1 MSSTKRN
8 KLRISTPDYYV
19 TPVPAIKD
27 FLGAFQEN
35 FNEVV
40 DYKTFT
46 LAKELNILDPCAG
59 GDSKHPMSYPTAIQE
74 FGFPLVNSNVIHTI
88 DIRKDSKA
96 MFKTDYLTAD
106 IEPIPTNYDLIITNP
121 PFNIALDVI
130 KRSLYLVKDGGL
142 VIMLLRL
149 NFFGSQSRKEFFQNN
164 MPIATF
170 VHSKR
175 MKFSDNT
182 QGDSIE
188 YMHAIW
194 QKGNYPKFTKL
205 CVI

>member
-8 KLRISTPDYYV
+8 KERLSTPDYYV
-19 TPVPAIKD
+19 TPVPAIKE
-27 FLGAFQEN
+27 FLHAFYATH
-35 FNEVV
+35 NEVIARNH
-40 DYKTFT
+40 FIPFEERP
-46 LAKELNILDPCAG
+46 LRILDPCAG
-59 GDSKHPMSYPTAIQE
+59 GDATHEMSYPTAIQE
-74 FGFPLVNSNVIHTI
+74 YGFPQINRLFTI
-88 DIRKDSKA
+88 DIRQDSKA
-96 MFKTDYLTAD
+96 EFKGDFLTAD
-106 IEPIPTNYDLIITNP
+106 IDKGYYDVIITNP

-130 KRSLYLVKDGGL
+130 KRSLDIVKYGGL

-149 NFFGSQSRKEFFQNN
+149 NFFGSQGRKEFFQKY
-164 MPIATF
+164 MPVATY

-188 YMHAIW
+188 YMHAVW
-194 QKGNYPKFTKL
+194 QKGGYPKFSKL